1 MLQSEHPSPFFVS
14 LLFFLTKNMQIDFVL
29 IGYPRYL
36 VWRSILLTLTG
47 IIIIFSGFDL
57 NIY

>member
-1 MLQSEHPSPFFVS
+1 MLQSEHPFPFFIS
-14 LLFFLTKNMQIDFVL
+14 LLFFLTNNVQIDFVL
-29 IGYPRYL
+29 IGYPRSL
-36 VWRSILLTLTG
+36 VLRSILLTLTG